1 MARKEKRE
9 KTMSVYRVYPRIMH
23 DAAKDNHD
31 QSQDGIAYREKG
43 YLFDESILKFSGRNL
58 SIAHNIIVNFHT

>member
-1 MARKEKRE
+1 
-9 KTMSVYRVYPRIMH
+9 MH

-43 YLFDESILKFSGRNL
+43 YLFDESIPKFSGRNL